1 LIIINNE
8 ISIFDEKIK
17 FKATRSTGP
26 GGQHVNKVST
36 AVILKYELK
45 NHNYPDWFLEAI
57 KFNIS
62 RNQLLNNEIITIKSN
77 RYRSQLRN
85 KEDAIKKLVEI
96 FRKSC
101 IKKKSRHKT
110 HPPTRSKEKRLLKK
124 RIQSKKKDL
133 RKTPNIDD

>member
-8 ISIFDEKIK
+8 ISIFDDKIK
-17 FKATRSTGP
+17 FKPIRSTGP

-36 AVILKYELK
+36 AVILRYDLSK
-45 NHNYPDWFLEAI
+45 HNYPDWFLEELKI
-57 KFNIS
+57 NVS
-62 RNQLLNNEIITIKSN
+62 QNQLLNNKIITIKSN

-85 KEDAIKKLVEI
+85 KRDATKRLVEL

-101 IKKKSRHKT
+101 IKRKSRKKT
-110 HPPTRSKEKRLLKK
+110 HPTKKSKEKRLLSKK
-124 RIQSKKKDL
+124 IQSKKKNL